1 MISQFVLNLDKRQ
14 QRPVIILDGLSA
26 LLDTGAYVPVWIADE
41 EVLVTELKAVLVKKD
56 VTFSGF
62 GGSTT
67 GNLYS
72 LPLLK
77 VGNLF
82 YPNMH
87 IIASPMNEKSF
98 SLILSA
104 TMFRGLSYEINDKTH
119 KFTVTVPS
127 DESYV
132 RNLVIKDTNGKLYVL
147 CNGAKDNASDIAGAY
162 RELYKAKE

>member
-14 QRPVIILDGLSA
+14 QRPVILLDGLSA

-41 EVLVTELKAVLVKKD
+41 RVLRDALKAVLVKRD

-62 GGSTT
+62 GGDTT
-67 GNLYS
+67 GNLYRVPTFTLGS
-72 LPLLK
+72 LI
-77 VGNLF
+77 F
-82 YPNMH
+82 SNMH

-104 TMFRGLSYEINDKTH
+104 TMFSGLSYEINDKTH

-132 RNLVIKDTNGKLYVL
+132 RNLVIKDSNGKLYVL
-147 CNGAKDNASDIAGAY
+147 CNSAKDNVSDIVGAY
-162 RELYKAKE
+162 RELYKEKE